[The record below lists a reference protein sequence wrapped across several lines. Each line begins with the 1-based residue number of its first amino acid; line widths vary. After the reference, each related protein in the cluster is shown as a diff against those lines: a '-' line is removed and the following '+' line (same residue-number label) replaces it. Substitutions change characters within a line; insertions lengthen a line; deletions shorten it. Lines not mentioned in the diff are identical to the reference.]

1 VPTVDSPLRPLLC
14 DLLSEA
20 KESIQLTIAYFAPD
34 EDLIQELLKAAKRG
48 VRVQLMLP
56 SRSDVKLLL
65 IAARSFYERL
75 MDAGI
80 EIYERQEAILHAKT
94 MTIDR
99 SVTVLGST
107 NLDHRSIEFNF
118 ELSAIIRS
126 REFGEQMHE
135 LFENDI
141 RYSRRL
147 DREAWRGRPLA
158 DRIVQWA
165 VIRARYLL

>member
-1 VPTVDSPLRPLLC
+1 
-14 DLLSEA
+14 
-20 KESIQLTIAYFAPD
+20 
-34 EDLIQELLKAAKRG
+34 
-48 VRVQLMLP
+48 
-56 SRSDVKLLL
+56 
-65 IAARSFYERL
+65 
-75 MDAGI
+75 
-80 EIYERQEAILHAKT
+80 
-94 MTIDR
+94 
-99 SVTVLGST
+99 VTVLGST

-126 REFGEQMHE
+126 ELFGRQMHD

-147 DREAWRGRPLA
+147 DSDVWRRRPWQ